1 MKEEKYIIGI
11 VLGYVLKIMKAR
23 KKETKFNREFASIR
37 HGNYPKFI
45 NLVNGNIPEMVLYNR
60 GEIEVNPK
68 PKTENIDFVGL
79 FMAGPSMKDFY
90 EKCVSEYGVFI
101 DNEISNEL
109 YYQIGLFEITIRI
122 HANNHKKIEENHTFE
137 RIINDLGQSL
147 SLSADEINTLQK
159 GRKLLNVIKH
169 GMKKNYSWSE
179 GITDFKKAQNVM
191 NERQIVLEY

>member
-1 MKEEKYIIGI
+1 MKEGKYIIGI

-23 KKETKFNREFASIR
+23 KEETKFYKEFASIR

-45 NLVNGNIPEMVLYNR
+45 DLVKGNIPEMVLYNK
-60 GEIEVNPK
+60 GEIEINPK

-79 FMAGPSMKDFY
+79 FMAGPSMKVFY
-90 EKCVSEYGVFI
+90 EKCVSEYGDFI

-109 YYQIGLFEITIRI
+109 YYQVGLFEITIRI
-122 HANNHKKIEENHTFE
+122 HANNHKKIEEDHTFE
-137 RIINDLGQSL
+137 NIINDLGKSL
-147 SLSADEINTLQK
+147 QLSVNEINSLQK

-179 GITDFKKAQNVM
+179 GITDFKQAQSVM
-191 NERQIVLEY
+191 TERQIVLEY